1 MNYDQRMIRICNSLS
16 ENGYGITLIGVEFKK
31 SPPLISKI
39 FEQKRIKCF
48 FKKGIGFYIEYN
60 IKLFFKL
67 LNLKSDVICCIDL
80 DTIIPVYFS
89 GKIKKA
95 KLIYDA
101 HEYFSEMKEV
111 ITRKSVH
118 YFWKKIEMFFVP
130 KFKSGYT
137 VSYKIAEEFKIKY
150 NVDYEVIMNVPYLDK
165 SDNFHFE
172 TNKKL
177 IYQGAVNQG
186 RGLEYLIPSMKSIDM
201 VLDIYGDGNF
211 MKQTQNLIKANHLQN
226 KVFLKGKLNP
236 GDLKKITSEYFMGIN
251 LVENVGLNQYY
262 SLANKFFD
270 YIHAEIPQITM
281 NYPEYSRIN
290 SEFEIAL
297 CIDDLKIETIYNA
310 INELINENIEYK
322 KLKLN
327 CSKAKLVLNWQNES
341 LKLLSFYN
349 KIIG

>member
-1 MNYDQRMIRICNSLS
+1 MCLSNY
-16 ENGYGITLIGVEFKK
+16 
-31 SPPLISKI
+31 
-39 FEQKRIKCF
+39 
-48 FKKGIGFYIEYN
+48 
-60 IKLFFKL
+60 
-67 LNLKSDVICCIDL
+67 
-80 DTIIPVYFS
+80 
-89 GKIKKA
+89 
-95 KLIYDA
+95 
-101 HEYFSEMKEV
+101 
-111 ITRKSVH
+111 
-118 YFWKKIEMFFVP
+118 
-130 KFKSGYT
+130 
-137 VSYKIAEEFKIKY
+137 
-150 NVDYEVIMNVPYLDK
+150 
-165 SDNFHFE
+165 FE

-186 RGLEYLIPSMKSIDM
+186 RGLEYLIPAMKSIDM

-211 MKQTQNLIKANHLQN
+211 MKQTQNLIDANQLQN

-297 CIDDLKIETIYNA
+297 CIDDLKIETISDA
-310 INELINENIEYK
+310 INKLINEKIEYE